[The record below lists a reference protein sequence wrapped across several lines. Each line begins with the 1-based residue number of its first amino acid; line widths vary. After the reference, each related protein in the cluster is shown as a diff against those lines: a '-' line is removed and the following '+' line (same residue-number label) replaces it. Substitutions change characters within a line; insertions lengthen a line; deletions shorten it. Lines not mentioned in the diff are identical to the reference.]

1 MEERM
6 ERTQPAQQTKLAI
19 LVRERLSH
27 MGIKQSEFCRI
38 TGFDQGLLSKI
49 QASLITSLSLESVL
63 RLALGLGV
71 QPTQVFDSIGR
82 LDLHDLV
89 LKSYSTEL

>member
-1 MEERM
+1 M

-19 LVRERLSH
+19 LVRERLAH
-27 MGIKQSEFCRI
+27 MGIRQSEFCRI

-49 QASLITSLSLESVL
+49 QASIITSLSLESVL
-63 RLALGLGV
+63 RLALGLGLR
-71 QPTQVFDSIGR
+71 PTQVFDSIDR

-89 LKSYSTEL
+89 MKSYSAEQ

>member
-1 MEERM
+1 M

-19 LVRERLSH
+19 LVRERLVH
-27 MGIKQSEFCRI
+27 MGIRQSEFCRV

-49 QASLITSLSLESVL
+49 QASIITSLSLESVL

-71 QPTQVFDSIGR
+71 RPTQVFDSIDR

-89 LKSYSTEL
+89 LKSYSAEL

>member
-1 MEERM
+1 M

-19 LVRERLSH
+19 LVRERLTH

-49 QASLITSLSLESVL
+49 QASIITSLSLESVL

-71 QPTQVFDSIGR
+71 RPTQVFDSIDR
-82 LDLHDLV
+82 RDLHDLV